1 MGQDDRTREI
11 ATLPESVAEAYGA
24 TALAR
29 QARVCAAVGA
39 ASGQQESGRAD
50 MLQIELPDT
59 KPSASRTGGALWN
72 LGFRPFYFLAGIF
85 AAVSIALWVGQ
96 YAGYLPTPYLSGAA
110 EHGQEMLF
118 GYTLAV
124 VAGFLFTAVRNWT
137 NRPTPTGATLVAFA
151 MLWIAGRLLAVTRYA
166 LLAAWVDAAFPVAVA
181 IGIAVP
187 LLRSG
192 NRRNYFF
199 VALLG
204 LLGLSALIAHFSNF
218 GGSAS
223 VSLQTG
229 LDLVLF
235 ILVVM
240 GGRVIP
246 MFTNN
251 GVPGVQA
258 RRHRLLEALAPGSVL
273 ALLAADALRAPSGV
287 IVFLTLASAAA
298 QLGRLCL
305 WQPWRTLASPLVW
318 ILHASYAWIAVHL
331 GLRALVAV
339 GVLPAPLAIHA
350 LTIGAIGGMTIGMMT
365 RTSKGHTGR
374 LLIADRYDL
383 VCYCLIQLA
392 AIVRV
397 FGGMS
402 LPSFYRET
410 VIGSGIVWIIA
421 FGLFAARYWA
431 VLSRPRLDGKPG

>member
-1 MGQDDRTREI
+1 MQ
-11 ATLPESVAEAYGA
+11 
-24 TALAR
+24 
-29 QARVCAAVGA
+29 
-39 ASGQQESGRAD
+39 
-50 MLQIELPDT
+50 QIEIPDT
-59 KPSASRTGGALWN
+59 KPSTSRTGSALWN

-96 YAGYLPTPYLSGAA
+96 YAGYLPMQYLPGAA

-124 VAGFLFTAVRNWT
+124 LAGFLFTAVRNWT
-137 NRPTPTGATLVAFA
+137 NQPTPTGAALVAFA
-151 MLWIAGRLLAVTRYA
+151 ILWIAGRLLAMTRYS
-166 LLAAWVDAAFPVAVA
+166 LLAAWVEAAFPVAVA

-187 LLRSG
+187 LWRSG

-204 LLGLSALIAHFSNF
+204 LLGLSALVVHLSNF
-218 GGSAS
+218 GGSAY

-258 RRHRLLEALAPGSVL
+258 RRHRMLEPLALGSVL

-287 IVFLTLASAAA
+287 IVFLTLTSAAA
-298 QLGRLCL
+298 QFGRLSL
-305 WQPWRTLASPLVW
+305 WQPWRTLATPLVW
-318 ILHASYAWIAVHL
+318 VLHASYAWIVLYL
-331 GLRALVAV
+331 GLRALVAL
-339 GVLPAPLAIHA
+339 GALPAPLAIHA

-365 RTSKGHTGR
+365 RTAKGHTGR

-383 VCYCLIQLA
+383 ACYCLIQLA

-397 FGGMS
+397 FGGMT

-410 VIGSGIVWIIA
+410 VIGSGMLWIVA
-421 FGLFAARYWA
+421 FGLFAARYWP
-431 VLSRPRLDGKPG
+431 VLSRARLDGKPG